1 MSEPRITPGTRAQ
14 IGRVNALIVSAIW
27 RASGTKR
34 PPNLF
39 TTLARHRRL
48 FRAWLRFGGALMPRG
63 TLPRIDTELVI
74 LRVADNTGAEYER
87 RHHERMGAA
96 SGLSDEQIAAV
107 RDSDAS
113 AAVWSERQRL
123 LLRACDEMHEAR
135 EISDALWS
143 DLRDEFDDV
152 ELIELC
158 MLIGHYEMLAMT
170 IASLRVQPD
179 ELRSRERST
188 AGDLAGRRVFITGA
202 ARGIGA
208 AVARRLHAR
217 GARVALAGIEPELLA
232 KVAADCG
239 DAPYFECDVRDREQV
254 EAAVQAAVEQLG
266 GLDVVLANAGVAAQL
281 PILGGNPEVFE
292 RTMEVNLLGVY
303 YTLRAAAPHIAHE
316 RGYALAI
323 SSLAAAVHAPLLGA
337 YSASKAGVE
346 ALADS
351 LRIELASTGA
361 RVGVAYFAQLDTD
374 MTSRGFGTEA
384 AQHLAAASGPFS
396 KVTPLKVG
404 VDAIERGIAQR
415 SRRVV
420 APAWVAA
427 LLPVREL
434 VQRVVDRESRR
445 GLGKALEVAREENAP
460 LTTSVPGR

>member
-1 MSEPRITPGTRAQ
+1 VSGPRITPGTRAQ
-14 IGRVNALIVSAIW
+14 IGRVNSVIVAAIW

-63 TLPRIDTELVI
+63 RLPRIDTEVVI
-74 LRVADNTGAEYER
+74 LRVAHNTGAEYER

-107 RDSDAS
+107 CDRGVSAS
-113 AAVWSERQRL
+113 VWSERQRL
-123 LLRACDEMHEAR
+123 LLRACDEMHQQR
-135 EISDALWS
+135 EISDSLWAALS
-143 DLRDEFDDV
+143 VEFDDV

-170 IASLRVQPD
+170 IASLRIQPD
-179 ELRSRERST
+179 ELRSRERS
-188 AGDLAGRRVFITGA
+188 ADSDLAGRRVFITGA

-208 AVARRLHAR
+208 AVARRLHER

-239 DAPYFECDVRDREQV
+239 DAPFFECDVRDREQV

-384 AQHLAAASGPFS
+384 ARHLVTASGPFS

-415 SRRVV
+415 ARRVV
-420 APAWVAA
+420 APSWVAA
-427 LLPVREL
+427 VLPVREL

-445 GLGKALEVAREENAP
+445 GLSKALEVAREENAP
-460 LTTSVPGR
+460 LTTNVSRR